1 MAKRAPMQYEF
12 DHLVIMARDQ
22 MRLVA
27 KQFSDLGFH
36 LSAKS
41 THNLGSSNQ
50 LIVLDSTYLEI
61 LGWEA
66 GTVPQRA
73 EIANLAFGLDALV
86 FRTNNAEACFK
97 SLNEAGFA
105 PNAVQKLSRPA
116 QVGNEIKQ
124 AFFKTVRFS
133 QQPIE
138 GLRIYFC
145 EHVTPYFVWVN
156 ADQQHPNQLN
166 HLQSI
171 TLGSANPAETFFV
184 LQKLLQLDKLEKQ
197 VDALNCTSQKL
208 EPLQL
213 LLPNCVLK
221 IEYQAKMQVAQM
233 IDFVL
238 VQEGKPV
245 ELHINQTMLRA
256 SPTHQ

>member
-1 MAKRAPMQYEF
+1 MQYEF

-22 MRLVA
+22 ISLVA
-27 KQFSDLGFH
+27 KQFSDLGFR

-41 THNLGSSNQ
+41 THNLGSANQ

-66 GTVPQRA
+66 GTIPQRA

-86 FRTNNAEACFK
+86 FRTSNAEACFNALK
-97 SLNEAGFA
+97 EAGFA
-105 PNAVQKLSRPA
+105 PNAVQDLSRPA

-145 EHVTPYFVWVN
+145 EHLTPNFVWVK

-184 LQKLLQLDKLEKQ
+184 LQKLLQLVKFDNQ
-197 VDALNCTSQKL
+197 ADTLNTTSQKP
-208 EPLQL
+208 ETLQL
-213 LLPNCVLK
+213 HLPNCVLK
-221 IEYQAKMQVAQM
+221 IEYQAKMRVAQI

-238 VQEGKPV
+238 IQEGKPA
-245 ELHINQTMLRA
+245 ELRVNQTMLRA
-256 SPTHQ
+256 SPIHQ

>member
-1 MAKRAPMQYEF
+1 MQYEF

-22 MRLVA
+22 ISLVA
-27 KQFSDLGFH
+27 KQFSDLGFR

-41 THNLGSSNQ
+41 THNLGSANQ

-66 GTVPQRA
+66 GTIPQRA

-86 FRTNNAEACFK
+86 FRTTNAEACFNALK
-97 SLNEAGFA
+97 EAGFA
-105 PNAVQKLSRPA
+105 PNAVQDLSRPA

-145 EHVTPYFVWVN
+145 EHVTPNFVWVK

-184 LQKLLQLDKLEKQ
+184 LQKLLQLVKFDNQ
-197 VDALNCTSQKL
+197 ADTLNTTSQKPG
-208 EPLQL
+208 PLQL

-221 IEYQAKMQVAQM
+221 IEYQEKMQVAQI

-238 VQEGKPV
+238 VQEGKRA
-245 ELHINQTMLRA
+245 ELRINQTMLRA
-256 SPTHQ
+256 STTHQ

>member
-1 MAKRAPMQYEF
+1 MKYQF

-22 MRLVA
+22 MCLVA
-27 KQFSDLGFH
+27 KQFSDLGFR

-61 LGWEA
+61 LGWEE

-86 FRTNNAEACFK
+86 FRTNNAEACFRALK
-97 SLNEAGFA
+97 EAGFV
-105 PNAVQKLSRPA
+105 PNAVQDLSRPA

-145 EHVTPYFVWVN
+145 EHVTPDFVWVK

-171 TLGSANPAETFFV
+171 TLGSANPSETFFV
-184 LQKLLQLDKLEKQ
+184 LQKLLQLVKLDNQ
-197 VDALNCTSQKL
+197 ADALNSTSQKRG
-208 EPLQL
+208 PLQL
-213 LLPNCVLK
+213 FLPNCVFK
-221 IEYQAKMQVAQM
+221 IEYQEKLQVAQL

-238 VQEGKPV
+238 IQEGKPA
-245 ELHINQTMLRA
+245 ELRVNQTMLRA
-256 SPTHQ
+256 SPNNQ

>member
-1 MAKRAPMQYEF
+1 MQYEF

-22 MRLVA
+22 ISLVA
-27 KQFSDLGFH
+27 KQFSDLGFR

-41 THNLGSSNQ
+41 THNLGSANQ

-66 GTVPQRA
+66 GTIPQRA

-86 FRTNNAEACFK
+86 FRTTNAEACFNALK
-97 SLNEAGFA
+97 EAGFA
-105 PNAVQKLSRPA
+105 PNAVQDLSRPA
-116 QVGNEIKQ
+116 QVGNESKQ

-145 EHVTPYFVWVN
+145 EHVTPNFVWVK

-184 LQKLLQLDKLEKQ
+184 LQKLLQLVKFDNQ
-197 VDALNCTSQKL
+197 ADTLNTTSQKP
-208 EPLQL
+208 ETLQL
-213 LLPNCVLK
+213 HLPNCVLK
-221 IEYQAKMQVAQM
+221 IEYQAKMRVAQI

-238 VQEGKPV
+238 IQEGKPA
-245 ELHINQTMLRA
+245 ELRVNQTMLRA
-256 SPTHQ
+256 SPIHQ

>member
-1 MAKRAPMQYEF
+1 MQYEF

-22 MRLVA
+22 ISLVA
-27 KQFSDLGFH
+27 KQFSDLGFR

-41 THNLGSSNQ
+41 THNLGSANQ

-66 GTVPQRA
+66 GTIPQRA

-86 FRTNNAEACFK
+86 FRTSNAEACFNALK
-97 SLNEAGFA
+97 EAGCA
-105 PNAVQKLSRPA
+105 PNEVQDLSRPA

-145 EHVTPYFVWVN
+145 EHVTPNFVWVK

-184 LQKLLQLDKLEKQ
+184 LQKLLQLVKFDNQ
-197 VDALNCTSQKL
+197 ADTLNTTSQKPG
-208 EPLQL
+208 PLQL
-213 LLPNCVLK
+213 HLPNCVLK
-221 IEYQAKMQVAQM
+221 IEYQAKMRVAQI

-238 VQEGKPV
+238 IQEGKPA
-245 ELHINQTMLRA
+245 ELRVNQTMLRA
-256 SPTHQ
+256 SPIHQ

>member
-1 MAKRAPMQYEF
+1 MKYQF

-22 MRLVA
+22 MCLVA
-27 KQFSDLGFH
+27 KQFSDLGFR

-61 LGWEA
+61 LGWEE

-86 FRTNNAEACFK
+86 FRTNNAEACFRALK
-97 SLNEAGFA
+97 EAGFV
-105 PNAVQKLSRPA
+105 PNAVQDLSRPA

-145 EHVTPYFVWVN
+145 EHVTPDFVWVK

-171 TLGSANPAETFFV
+171 TLGSANPSETFFV
-184 LQKLLQLDKLEKQ
+184 LQKLLQLVKLDNQ
-197 VDALNCTSQKL
+197 ADALNSTSQKRG
-208 EPLQL
+208 PLQL
-213 LLPNCVLK
+213 FLPNCVFK
-221 IEYQAKMQVAQM
+221 IEYQEKLQVAQL

-238 VQEGKPV
+238 VQEGKPA
-245 ELHINQTMLRA
+245 ELRVNQTMLRA
-256 SPTHQ
+256 SPIHQ

>member
-1 MAKRAPMQYEF
+1 MC
-12 DHLVIMARDQ
+12 
-22 MRLVA
+22 LVA
-27 KQFSDLGFH
+27 KQFSDLGFR

-61 LGWEA
+61 LGWEE

-86 FRTNNAEACFK
+86 FRTNNAEACFRALK
-97 SLNEAGFA
+97 EAGFV
-105 PNAVQKLSRPA
+105 PNAVQDLSRPA

-145 EHVTPYFVWVN
+145 EHVTPDFVWVK

-171 TLGSANPAETFFV
+171 TLGSANPSETFFV
-184 LQKLLQLDKLEKQ
+184 LQKLLQLVKLDNQ
-197 VDALNCTSQKL
+197 ADALNSTSQKRG
-208 EPLQL
+208 PLQL
-213 LLPNCVLK
+213 FLPNCVFK
-221 IEYQAKMQVAQM
+221 IEYQEKLQVAQL

-238 VQEGKPV
+238 VQEGKPA
-245 ELHINQTMLRA
+245 ELRVNQTMLRA
-256 SPTHQ
+256 SPNNQ

>member
-1 MAKRAPMQYEF
+1 MQYEF

-22 MRLVA
+22 MSVLA

-41 THNLGSSNQ
+41 AHNLGSSNQ
-50 LIVLDSTYLEI
+50 LIVLDSTYIEI
-61 LGWEA
+61 LGWET
-66 GTVPQRA
+66 GTESQRA
-73 EIANLAFGLDALV
+73 EIANLPFGLDALV
-86 FRTNNAEACFK
+86 FRTTNAEACCNALK
-97 SLNEAGFA
+97 EAGFA
-105 PNAVQKLSRPA
+105 PNAVQDLSRPA

-145 EHVTPYFVWVN
+145 EHVTPNFVWVN

-171 TLGSANPAETFFV
+171 TLGSANPVETFFI
-184 LQKLLQLDKLEKQ
+184 LQKLLQLVKFDNQ
-197 VDALNCTSQKL
+197 ADALDSTSQK
-208 EPLQL
+208 PGSLQL
-213 LLPNCVLK
+213 HLPNCVLK
-221 IEYQAKMQVAQM
+221 IEYQEKLQVAQ
-233 IDFVL
+233 ISDFVL
-238 VQEGKPV
+238 VRQGKPT
-245 ELHINQTMLRA
+245 ELRINQAMLCA
-256 SPTHQ
+256 SPI

>member
-1 MAKRAPMQYEF
+1 MKYQF

-22 MRLVA
+22 MCLVA
-27 KQFSDLGFH
+27 KQFSDLGFR

-61 LGWEA
+61 LGWEE

-86 FRTNNAEACFK
+86 FRTSNAEACFNALK
-97 SLNEAGFA
+97 EAGFA
-105 PNAVQKLSRPA
+105 PNAVQDLSRPA

-145 EHVTPYFVWVN
+145 EHVTPDFVWVK

-171 TLGSANPAETFFV
+171 TLGSANPSETFFV
-184 LQKLLQLDKLEKQ
+184 LQKLLQLVKLDNQ
-197 VDALNCTSQKL
+197 ADALNSTSQKRG
-208 EPLQL
+208 PLQL
-213 LLPNCVLK
+213 FLPNCVFK
-221 IEYQAKMQVAQM
+221 IEYQEKLQVAQL

-238 VQEGKPV
+238 VQEGKPA
-245 ELHINQTMLRA
+245 ELRVNQTMLRA
-256 SPTHQ
+256 SPNNQ

>member
-1 MAKRAPMQYEF
+1 MQYEF

-22 MRLVA
+22 ISLVA
-27 KQFSDLGFH
+27 KQFSDLGFR

-41 THNLGSSNQ
+41 THNLGSANQ

-66 GTVPQRA
+66 GTIPQRA

-86 FRTNNAEACFK
+86 FRTTNAEASFNALK
-97 SLNEAGFA
+97 EAGFA
-105 PNAVQKLSRPA
+105 PNAVQDLSRPA

-145 EHVTPYFVWVN
+145 EHVTPNFVWVN

-184 LQKLLQLDKLEKQ
+184 LQKLLQLVKFDNQ
-197 VDALNCTSQKL
+197 ADTLNTTSQKP
-208 EPLQL
+208 ETLQL
-213 LLPNCVLK
+213 HLPNCVLK
-221 IEYQAKMQVAQM
+221 IEYQAKMRVAQI

-238 VQEGKPV
+238 IQEGKPA
-245 ELHINQTMLRA
+245 ELRVNQTMLRA
-256 SPTHQ
+256 SPIHQ

>member
-1 MAKRAPMQYEF
+1 MQYEF

-22 MRLVA
+22 ISLVA
-27 KQFSDLGFH
+27 KQFSDLGFR

-41 THNLGSSNQ
+41 THNLGSANQ

-66 GTVPQRA
+66 GTIPQRA

-86 FRTNNAEACFK
+86 FRTTNAEASFNALK
-97 SLNEAGFA
+97 EAGFA
-105 PNAVQKLSRPA
+105 PNAVQDLSRPA

-145 EHVTPYFVWVN
+145 EHVTPNFVWVK

-184 LQKLLQLDKLEKQ
+184 LQKLLQLVKFDNQ
-197 VDALNCTSQKL
+197 ADTLNTTSQKPG
-208 EPLQL
+208 PLQL
-213 LLPNCVLK
+213 HLPNCVLK
-221 IEYQAKMQVAQM
+221 IEYQAKMQVAQI

-238 VQEGKPV
+238 VQEGKPA
-245 ELHINQTMLRA
+245 ELRVNQTMLRA
-256 SPTHQ
+256 SPIHQ

>member
-1 MAKRAPMQYEF
+1 MQYEF

-22 MRLVA
+22 ISLVA
-27 KQFSDLGFH
+27 KHFSDLGFR

-41 THNLGSSNQ
+41 THNLGSANQ

-66 GTVPQRA
+66 GTIPQRA

-86 FRTNNAEACFK
+86 FRTSNAEACFNALK
-97 SLNEAGFA
+97 EAGFA
-105 PNAVQKLSRPA
+105 PNAVQDLSRPA

-145 EHVTPYFVWVN
+145 EHVTPNFVWVK

-184 LQKLLQLDKLEKQ
+184 LQKLLQLVKFDNQ
-197 VDALNCTSQKL
+197 ADTLNTTSQKPG
-208 EPLQL
+208 PLQL
-213 LLPNCVLK
+213 LLPKCVLK
-221 IEYQAKMQVAQM
+221 IECQEKMQVAQI

-238 VQEGKPV
+238 VQEGKPA
-245 ELHINQTMLRA
+245 ELRINQTMLRA
-256 SPTHQ
+256 STTHQ

>member
-1 MAKRAPMQYEF
+1 MKYQF

-22 MRLVA
+22 MCLVA
-27 KQFSDLGFH
+27 KQFSDLGFR

-61 LGWEA
+61 LGWEE

-86 FRTNNAEACFK
+86 FRTNNAEACFRALK
-97 SLNEAGFA
+97 EAGFV
-105 PNAVQKLSRPA
+105 PNAVQDLSRPA

-145 EHVTPYFVWVN
+145 EHVTPDFVWVK

-171 TLGSANPAETFFV
+171 TLGSANPSETFFV
-184 LQKLLQLDKLEKQ
+184 LQKLLQLVKLDNQ
-197 VDALNCTSQKL
+197 ADALNSTSQKRG
-208 EPLQL
+208 PLQL
-213 LLPNCVLK
+213 FLPNCVFK
-221 IEYQAKMQVAQM
+221 IEYQEKLQVAQL

-238 VQEGKPV
+238 VQEGKPA
-245 ELHINQTMLRA
+245 ELRVNQTMLRA
-256 SPTHQ
+256 SPNNQ

>member
-1 MAKRAPMQYEF
+1 MQYEF

-22 MRLVA
+22 ISLVA
-27 KQFSDLGFH
+27 KQFSDLGFR

-41 THNLGSSNQ
+41 THNLGSANQ

-66 GTVPQRA
+66 GTIPQRA

-86 FRTNNAEACFK
+86 FRTSNAEACFNALK
-97 SLNEAGFA
+97 EAGFA
-105 PNAVQKLSRPA
+105 PNAVQDLSRPA

-145 EHVTPYFVWVN
+145 EHVTPNFVWVN

-166 HLQSI
+166 HMQSI

-184 LQKLLQLDKLEKQ
+184 LQKLLQLVKFDHQ
-197 VDALNCTSQKL
+197 ADTLNATSQK
-208 EPLQL
+208 PGSLQL
-213 LLPNCVLK
+213 HLPNCVLK
-221 IEYQAKMQVAQM
+221 IEYQAKMQVAQI

-238 VQEGKPV
+238 VQEGKPA
-245 ELHINQTMLRA
+245 ELRVNKTMLRA
-256 SPTHQ
+256 SPIHQ

>member
-1 MAKRAPMQYEF
+1 MQYEF

-22 MRLVA
+22 ISLVA
-27 KQFSDLGFH
+27 KQFSDLGFR

-41 THNLGSSNQ
+41 THNLGSANQ

-66 GTVPQRA
+66 GTIPQRA

-86 FRTNNAEACFK
+86 FRTSNAEACFNALK
-97 SLNEAGFA
+97 EAGFA
-105 PNAVQKLSRPA
+105 PNAVQDLSRPA

-133 QQPIE
+133 QQPIA

-145 EHVTPYFVWVN
+145 EHLTPDFVWVN
-156 ADQQHPNQLN
+156 TDQQHPNLFN

-171 TLGSANPAETFFV
+171 TLGSANPRKT
-184 LQKLLQLDKLEKQ
+184 LSSLKKLLQLEKLDNQ
-197 VDALNCTSQKL
+197 ADAFNSASQEL
-208 EPLQL
+208 GPLQL

-221 IEYQAKMQVAQM
+221 IEHQEKMQVAQI

-238 VQEGKPV
+238 VEQGQPA
-245 ELHINQTMLRA
+245 ELRINQVMLRA
-256 SPTHQ
+256 TPIKQ

>member
-1 MAKRAPMQYEF
+1 MQYEF
-12 DHLVIMARDQ
+12 DHLVIIARDQ
-22 MRLVA
+22 ISLVA
-27 KQFSDLGFH
+27 KQFSDLGFR

-41 THNLGSSNQ
+41 THNLGSANQ

-86 FRTNNAEACFK
+86 FRTTNAEACFNRLK
-97 SLNEAGFA
+97 EAGFA
-105 PNAVQKLSRPA
+105 PNAVQDLSRPA
-116 QVGNEIKQ
+116 QVSNAIKQ

-145 EHVTPYFVWVN
+145 EHVTPNFVWVK

-171 TLGSANPAETFFV
+171 TLCSANPAETYFV
-184 LQKLLQLDKLEKQ
+184 LQKLLQLVKLDNQ
-197 VDALNCTSQKL
+197 ADALNSTSQKPG
-208 EPLQL
+208 PLQL
-213 LLPNCVLK
+213 FLPNCIFK
-221 IEYQAKMQVAQM
+221 IEYQEKMQVAQL

-238 VQEGKPV
+238 VQEGKPA
-245 ELHINQTMLRA
+245 ELRVNQTMLRA
-256 SPTHQ
+256 SPNNQ